1 MNNCL
6 QLEFGFE
13 KSETDKLKDEIKLTF
28 TRVENVR
35 KGVFKKHTLLAKDI
49 TELKAEIDLLKQQI
63 ELVKNYLVI
72 PELANACG

>member
-1 MNNCL
+1 MCL

-13 KSETDKLKDEIKLTF
+13 RSETDKLKDEIKLTF

-49 TELKAEIDLLKQQI
+49 TELKSEIDLLKQQI
-63 ELVKNYLVI
+63 ELIKNYLEI